1 MKQAIRIHPQ
11 DNVAVA
17 LRPLAAGETLVL
29 EGLQVPLVTDV
40 PAGHKVSLCPILKGE
55 RVLKYGQPIGVAT
68 VNVPAGA
75 HVHTHNLRT
84 LLAGELAYRY
94 EPLHPATPREN
105 PRTFHGYVR
114 KKGGVGVRNELW
126 ILPTVGCVNDVA
138 VALERRAQALV
149 GGAVENVRAFPHPY
163 GCSQMGDDQDN
174 TRQVLANLARHP
186 NAGGVLVLGLGCEN
200 SGVEEIRKRMG
211 DFDEQRV
218 RFLVAQDTQD
228 ELAAGMEC
236 ITELAAHMRG
246 DCREAA
252 PASKLVIGMKCGGS
266 DGFSGLTANPV
277 IGRFSD
283 RLIAMGGSTMLTE
296 VPEMFGAETLLMAR
310 CENEHVFDD
319 TVRLI
324 NDFKHYFEEHH
335 QTVYENPSPGNK
347 AGGITTLEDKALGCT
362 QKSGNAEVRA
372 VLPYGALWSQ
382 PGLNL
387 LNAPGNDLV
396 ATTAVAAAGAQ
407 IVLFSTGRG
416 TPFGGPVPTLKIA
429 SNTALAQKKPGWID
443 FDAGRLLEGDAT
455 LDAMADELMELVLQT
470 ADGRKA
476 RNEENGYQGIAIF
489 KTGVTL

>member
-1 MKQAIRIHPQ
+1 MNANQYA
-11 DNVAVA
+11 AA
-17 LRPLAAGETLVL
+17 LGL
-29 EGLQVPLVTDV
+29 EGRYPLTSTMQGPESGLIADSVERD
-40 PAGHKVSLCPILKGE
+40 HGE
-55 RVLKYGQPIGVAT
+55 CAYYPLLWLMDSAAIGDAQRMLIWHAYTWLWFV
-68 VNVPAGA
+68 AGA
-75 HVHTHNLRT
+75 GALWLIARRLSLSR
-84 LLAGELAYRY
+84 LLSGAAVL
-94 EPLHPATPREN
+94 LLVFTPR
-105 PRTFHGYVR
+105 
-114 KKGGVGVRNELW
+114 
-126 ILPTVGCVNDVA
+126 
-138 VALERRAQALV
+138 
-149 GGAVENVRAFPHPY
+149 
-163 GCSQMGDDQDN
+163 
-174 TRQVLANLARHP
+174 
-186 NAGGVLVLGLGCEN
+186 
-200 SGVEEIRKRMG
+200 
-211 DFDEQRV
+211 
-218 RFLVAQDTQD
+218 
-228 ELAAGMEC
+228 
-236 ITELAAHMRG
+236 
-246 DCREAA
+246 
-252 PASKLVIGMKCGGS
+252 
-266 DGFSGLTANPV
+266 
-277 IGRFSD
+277 
-283 RLIAMGGSTMLTE
+283 MLTE

-310 CENEHVFDD
+310 CENEQVFDD

-372 VLPYGALWSQ
+372 VLPYAALWSQ